1 MDTEK
6 ADDAEV
12 AEHAVQRSRAVV
24 ASYEAGIGVLF
35 HGGELGSYFRALDE
49 GVEDIEDR
57 VAAPCVRIIAE
68 EGEVIVAGGILRGVG
83 IAGNAVTVAAK
94 GFELINE
101 FVDDIP
107 GPEWLLYVS
116 KLEMKITAGTSSRR
130 VVRDPQGLQNSGCS
144 GISCSNCHNWRTWS
158 PELPGTPTVSQ
169 QRRAVLACPGTGL
182 HFRHMSLPHPPDLR
196 QSGLV
201 PCSH

>member
-1 MDTEK
+1 MDTEE

-24 ASYEAGIGVLF
+24 ASYEAGVGVLF

-57 VAAPCVRIIAE
+57 VAAPGIRIITE
-68 EGEVIVAGGILRGVG
+68 EGKVIVAGGVLRGIG
-83 IAGNAVTVAAK
+83 IAGNAVTVATK
-94 GFELINE
+94 GFKLVNE

-107 GPEWLLYVS
+107 SPEWLLHVS
-116 KLEMKITAGTSSRR
+116 KLDMTITAETSSRK

-144 GISCSNCHNWRTWS
+144 GINCSSCHNWQTWF
-158 PELPGTPTVSQ
+158 PELPGTPTGSQ
-169 QRRAVLACPGTGL
+169 QQRVVLACPGTGL
-182 HFRHMSLPHPPDLR
+182 HFRHMSLPHPQDLR
-196 QSGLV
+196 QNELV